1 MANEIES
8 VSNGNN
14 SLEKT
19 QQPMEQT
26 TTPKIG
32 FFNNP
37 KKVKGVFALLIV
49 LTVIFFL
56 AAGAL
61 GYLYW
66 EKNDSFKKSNQEN
79 QKIVDQLKKDKAD
92 LEKQLADAK
101 KENEDLKNSNKQ
113 TTEEKANKETIVK
126 AYTEVLTY
134 VASIIDK
141 YQGFDNWTDAD
152 YQKGLEIAKKTQ
164 SSSFL
169 ETCQWAW
176 TRKDI
181 SQMTRFVRFLNE
193 VASGIND
200 NLP

>member
-1 MANEIES
+1 MDSVETNET
-8 VSNGNN
+8 
-14 SLEKT
+14 L
-19 QQPMEQT
+19 
-26 TTPKIG
+26 TTPKQG
-32 FFNNP
+32 FFENP

-56 AAGAL
+56 AAGVL

-66 EKNDSFKKSNQEN
+66 KKNDSYKKSNQEN
-79 QKIVDQLKKDKAD
+79 QRIIDQLRKDKSD
-92 LEKQLADAK
+92 LEKQVADLN
-101 KENEDLKNSNKQ
+101 KENEDLKKSNQQ
-113 TTEEKANKETIVK
+113 TNEEKTNKETIIK

-134 VASIIDK
+134 VASVIDK
-141 YQGFDNWTDAD
+141 YQGFDNWTEAD
-152 YQKGLEIAKKTQ
+152 YQKGIEIVKKTQ